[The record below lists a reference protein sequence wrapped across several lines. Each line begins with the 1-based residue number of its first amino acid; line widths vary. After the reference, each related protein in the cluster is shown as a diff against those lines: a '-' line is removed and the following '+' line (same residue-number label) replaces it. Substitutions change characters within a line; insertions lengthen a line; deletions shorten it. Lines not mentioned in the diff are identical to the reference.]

1 MRRINI
7 IAAGTMTLALLA
19 SCEMKEELWGSSDNN
34 KETGSVELT
43 VSTRRPADMTRVLNE
58 ETKDFPV
65 KIAGKENSETAD
77 VVREFSTVASMTSA
91 VILPV
96 GEYVIY
102 SHTPGDI
109 AKQMPSP
116 YYDGNATLTI
126 SKGITSS
133 IEVVCKMK
141 NSRIQMQYGDDFKAA
156 FQSWTI
162 TIDDG
167 NNSVL
172 SYTEAAGNDGA
183 TPIYWYFEEE
193 KVNAIKVNI
202 RAKTKEGNTVSESR
216 IFKKS
221 DASESYE
228 NISDFFGGG
237 DAVVIKMGAIAA
249 SSGYVTGITI
259 NTDISFED
267 VNGETVTIPVDGEN
281 IIITPDPEPE
291 PEPDPTGDLTLTFT
305 PTEITFSANA
315 SDATL
320 DNLTAN
326 ANIRAKSGI
335 KSMIVKINAGNDG
348 FLEALQAFQTRSDDD
363 GGPIDFIN
371 GEELVN
377 NTKVNELFE
386 SLGKNLKCPV
396 ANVTEYTFPIGDF
409 WTLLNI
415 TGKTDAGKAHEFVI
429 TVTDND
435 GNKITTNNVFKVYI
449 TE

>member
-96 GEYVIY
+96 GEYVVY

-109 AKQMPSP
+109 AKKMPSP

-172 SYTEAAGNDGA
+172 SYTEAAGNDGS

-193 KVNAIKVNI
+193 KINAIKVNI
-202 RAKTKEGNTVSESR
+202 RAKTKDGNTVSESR

-267 VNGETVTIPVDGEN
+267 VNGETVTIPVDGES

-291 PEPDPTGDLTLTFT
+291 PEPSDDAPS
-305 PTEITFSANA
+305 FSCI
-315 SDATL
+315 
-320 DNLTAN
+320 DNGVD
-326 ANIRAKSGI
+326 I
-335 KSMIVKINAGNDG
+335 
-348 FLEALQAFQTRSDDD
+348 FQTGISYSMSAADWNSNLKILINTPKKMKSLKVTIV
-363 GGPIDFIN
+363 GGNEGFSGTVDEMGFTDR
-371 GEELVN
+371 ELVGD
-377 NTKVNELFE
+377 TELE
-386 SLGKNLKCPV
+386 SLLGGLGV
-396 ANVTEYTFPIGDF
+396 NVPMPKAGVTSYEFPIGQF
-409 WTLLNI
+409 FTMMNI
-415 TGKTDAGKAHEFVI
+415 YGPTVDADQTEYDPDGKEYHTFSL
-429 TVTDND
+429 TVTDEA
-435 GNKITTNNVFKVYI
+435 GNTTGPVKLNVTIKK
-449 TE
+449 